1 MILKTN
7 IRQKLEELMQSF
19 HPDFE
24 AKMKFGSRG
33 YELNGNL
40 CVGVFQDM
48 LVINLGKERV
58 SEMLLESH
66 TKKMDI
72 IGRVLEDWIMLEEP
86 IYQDEVVLKK
96 LLDEACARVRVLEPK
111 F

>member
-7 IRQKLEELMQSF
+7 IRHKLEELMQEF

-33 YELNGNL
+33 YEINGNL

-48 LVINLGKERV
+48 LVINLGEERV
-58 SEMLLESH
+58 SNLLLERY

-72 IGRVLEDWIMLEEP
+72 MGRVLEDWIMLEEP
-86 IYQDEVVLKK
+86 LYQDEEKLKE
-96 LLDEACARVRVLEPK
+96 LLDEACDRVRLLKAK